1 MRIILAPYCDILL
14 GNIFSLR
21 VGELIPTNDSGR
33 LWVDSVHHKWIFYSQ
48 LAMELSA
55 LEIVAQKTTQPATIA
70 SASKLKILSLL
81 EFEKLILM

>member
-21 VGELIPTNDSGR
+21 VGELIPTNDRGR
-33 LWVDSVHHKWIFYSQ
+33 LWVDNVHHKWIFYFQ

-55 LEIVAQKTTQPATIA
+55 LEIVAQKTTQRGMYINP
-70 SASKLKILSLL
+70 
-81 EFEKLILM
+81 